1 MVDWPDRLRKL
12 EVEIIAAKWRW
23 RQARA
28 AHDLACERAFIDL
41 NPKTAA
47 KRTATLRALNAA
59 ELTLDVVLQKRD
71 GE

>member
-1 MVDWPDRLRKL
+1 MIDWPDRINEL
-12 EVEIIAAKWRW
+12 EVQIIAAKWRW

-59 ELTLDVVLQKRD
+59 ELALDTILQKRD